1 MPLTPEHAPG
11 IVALAWK
18 LAELAQPVL
27 RAVVRKLTRS
37 ERSDR
42 DLATRWI
49 KAQTEAEEE
58 NRRRDEQAERDRKL
72 ADALERIAR
81 LEGAAEGVLL
91 PPRPRSPSREMER
104 ISTEEKELE
113 QKLAEL
119 EKDKA
124 P

>member
-1 MPLTPEHAPG
+1 MALNPEHMPG
-11 IVALAWK
+11 VLALAWK
-18 LAELAQPVL
+18 LAELAQPVF

-42 DLATRWI
+42 DLASRWV
-49 KAQTEAEEE
+49 KAQAEAEEE
-58 NRRRDEQAERDRKL
+58 NRRRDELARLHRDLRE
-72 ADALERIAR
+72 ALERIAR